1 MLKLDASGNF
11 LWVRAFGGTSNER
24 GASIDIDNSG
34 NVYTTGYFEGTVDFN
49 PEAGVENHTSAGGE
63 DVFIQKLN
71 TSGNFIWAKAFGG
84 TSNERGYSISIDNS
98 GNVYT
103 TGYFLDT
110 VDFDPGTAIVNYTS
124 AGGTDI
130 FIHKLDTS
138 GNFVWVKTI
147 GDTSW
152 DYGSSIT
159 VDASGNIYTN
169 GNYQGIVDFDP
180 GAGTHYLNSTQGR
193 DAFVQKMDTSG
204 NFLWAKTM
212 GGILNVRSSAINTD
226 ASGNVYSAGYFEGTV
241 DFSPDINGVGILTS
255 EGANDIF
262 VQKLD
267 ASGNYVWAVSF
278 GGNLEDYP
286 GEISVDDSGN
296 VYTVGSFQDTVDF
309 NPEAGE
315 ANFTSEGGSDI
326 FIHKMSQS
334 TLSVIENSFGNEL
347 VVYPNPTNSNF
358 SIDLDQVYENTNV
371 SIVDINGRL
380 IDSKSFYQTQTIDF
394 PLDASAGVYLVMVQ
408 SGEKKSIFKLIKQ

>member
-1 MLKLDASGNF
+1 M
-11 LWVRAFGGTSNER
+11 
-24 GASIDIDNSG
+24 
-34 NVYTTGYFEGTVDFN
+34 
-49 PEAGVENHTSAGGE
+49 
-63 DVFIQKLN
+63 
-71 TSGNFIWAKAFGG
+71 
-84 TSNERGYSISIDNS
+84 
-98 GNVYT
+98 
-103 TGYFLDT
+103 DT
-110 VDFDPGTAIVNYTS
+110 VDFDPGAAIANYTS

-169 GNYQGIVDFDP
+169 GHYQGIVDFDP
-180 GAGTHYLNSTQGR
+180 GTGTNYLNSTESR
-193 DAFVQKMDTSG
+193 ALFVQKLDASG
-204 NFLWAKTM
+204 NFLWARLAS
-212 GGILNVRSSAINTD
+212 GNYLAQVRASSIFVD
-226 ASGNVYSAGYFEGTV
+226 ASGDVYSTGYFEGTA
-241 DFSPDINGVGILTS
+241 DFSPDIVGVGVLTS

-262 VQKLD
+262 MQKLD

-278 GGNLEDYP
+278 GGTLEDYP
-286 GEISVDDSGN
+286 GEISVDNTGS

-309 NPEAGE
+309 DPEVGI
-315 ANFTSEGGSDI
+315 ANFTSVGGSDI

-334 TLSVIENSFGNEL
+334 TLSVIENSFGKEL
-347 VVYPNPTNSNF
+347 AVYPNPTNSDF

-371 SIVDINGRL
+371 SITDINGRL

-394 PLDASAGVYLVMVQ
+394 PFDASAGVYLVMVH
-408 SGEKKSIFKLIKQ
+408 SGEKKSVFKLVKQ